1 MGLFDGLFK
10 KNEDYVSPY
19 APSEKGE
26 ERKLYFLSDL
36 GTVKIGHQLEDAS
49 RNTLYEA
56 VVTKFSPIGAIE
68 MDFIDHMNNKTTHHK
83 VGHEVDVEYDSIFI
97 DNRSTIK
104 LDGEDIWKHLKK
116 NNVKIESSFTKGK
129 VLTPTYTAYRDGE
142 LIAVLEATG
151 NDVHE
156 EDEEAGGKLSNI
168 VPVRGFYRITTRE
181 KNLDLVFVI
190 AMAFARTNSND
201 DAGGN
206 FGLLFGKKK

>member
-36 GTVKIGHQLEDAS
+36 GTIKIGHQIEDES
-49 RNTLYEA
+49 RNVLYEA

-68 MDFIDHMNNKTTHHK
+68 MDFIDHMNNKTTPHK
-83 VGHEVDVEYDSIFI
+83 VGHEVDTEFNSILI

-116 NNVKIESSFTKGK
+116 NGVTIDSSFTKGK
-129 VLTPTYTAYRDGE
+129 ILTPTYKAFRNGE
-142 LIAVLEATG
+142 ELAVLETTG
-151 NDVHE
+151 KDVHE
-156 EDEEAGGKLSNI
+156 EDEEAGGKLSNL
-168 VPVRGFYRITTRE
+168 VPVRGFFRITTRE
-181 KNLDLVFVI
+181 KNLDLIFVI

-201 DAGGN
+201 DHGGN
-206 FGLLFGKKK
+206 FGLLFVK